1 MKFSELIY
9 QKAEAELK
17 NRREQA
23 ERLADM
29 RRKEFLGKNPELA
42 TIEEEMKNAALEVI
56 RSVGAKGKSVDVSAI
71 AKRNLEAQK
80 ARKELIVAAGYP
92 EDYLDIPYSC
102 KLCKDSGILN
112 GKLCE
117 CHLALLQQ
125 LSVGELACS
134 PMLAGATF
142 KTFDIEYYSD
152 KIKMEAEPR
161 LTQREYMGGC
171 LAMLKS
177 YAENFSPRSNS
188 FFFSGGTGLGKTHLA
203 LAVLNR
209 LTQRGYSVYYS
220 SAGSLLKQ
228 MERERFGR
236 SADSIEEE
244 LFNNDL
250 IIIDDLGAEFST
262 AFSQAAVNEL
272 INNAILSGK
281 AMIIISN
288 LSVDELKERYG
299 QRVVSRLNSFEVIT
313 FEGKDIRQLK
323 K

>member
-1 MKFSELIY
+1 MRFSEIIY

-42 TIEEEMKNAALEVI
+42 TIENEMKNAALEVI
-56 RSVGAKGKSVDVSAI
+56 RSVGANGKSVDVSAI
-71 AKRNLEAQK
+71 AKRNLEAQQ

-134 PMLAGATF
+134 PMLAGSTF
-142 KTFDIEYYSD
+142 STFDVNYYSD
-152 KIKMEAEPR
+152 IKDPR
-161 LTQREYMGGC
+161 TGYSPRDYMGGC
-171 LAMLKS
+171 LAMLKD
-177 YAENFSPRSNS
+177 YAENFTPRSNS

-228 MERERFGR
+228 MEKERFGR
-236 SADSIEEE
+236 SADTIEEE

-288 LSVDELKERYG
+288 LSVDELEERYG

-313 FEGKDIRQLK
+313 FEGEDIRQLK

>member
-1 MKFSELIY
+1 MKFSEVIY
-9 QKAEAELK
+9 QRAEAELK

-29 RRKEFLGKNPELA
+29 RRKEFIAKNPQLL
-42 TIEEEMKNAALEVI
+42 TIENEMKNAALEVI
-56 RSVGAKGKSVDVSAI
+56 RSVGANGKEVDISAV
-71 AKRNLEAQK
+71 ARRNMEAQK
-80 ARKELIVAAGYP
+80 ARAELIKASGYP

-102 KLCKDSGILN
+102 KLCKDTGILN

-134 PMLAGATF
+134 PMLASSTF
-142 KTFDIEYYSD
+142 PTFDIKYYSD
-152 KIKMEAEPR
+152 IKDPSLGYSPR
-161 LTQREYMGGC
+161 DYMGGC
-171 LAMLKS
+171 LAMLKD
-177 YAENFSPRSNS
+177 YAENFTPRSNS

-203 LAVLNR
+203 LSVLNR
-209 LTQRGYSVYYS
+209 VTQRGFSVYYA
-220 SAGSLLKQ
+220 SAGTLLKKL
-228 MERERFGR
+228 EKERFGR
-236 SADSIEEE
+236 GNENVEEE

-288 LSVDELKERYG
+288 LSVSELEERYG
-299 QRVVSRLNSFEVIT
+299 QRVVSRLNSFEVIA
-313 FEGKDIRQLK
+313 FVGEDIRQLK

>member
-1 MKFSELIY
+1 MKFSEIIY
-9 QKAEAELK
+9 QKAEMELK

-71 AKRNLEAQK
+71 AKRNLEAQQ

-134 PMLAGATF
+134 PMLAGSTF
-142 KTFDIEYYSD
+142 NTFDVKYYSD
-152 KIKMEAEPR
+152 IKDPR
-161 LTQREYMGGC
+161 KGYSPRDYMCGC
-171 LAMLKS
+171 LAMLKD
-177 YAENFSPRSNS
+177 YAECFTPRSNS
-188 FFFSGGTGLGKTHLA
+188 FFFCGGTGLGKTHLA

-228 MERERFGR
+228 MEKERFGR
-236 SADSIEEE
+236 SADTIEEE

-272 INNAILSGK
+272 INNAILAGK

-288 LSVDELKERYG
+288 LSVDELEERYG

-313 FEGKDIRQLK
+313 FEGEDIRQLK